1 MVSPVG
7 LNSALSVAPQ
17 GISASSLPIP
27 GGQNANLFSP
37 NPMSNS
43 GCDYSNDA
51 MMANIDFEKLATA
64 AIQKSVGLAQNN
76 NNDSIQQVQNTPTN
90 FGTNTP
96 QGDTS
101 LADEQEPKGSNIA
114 KILCATG
121 GFLAPLAGKAFSWAK
136 GANPKTLFNLKQL
149 SVTCPILGVAGLG
162 VGMLLDACIDATKA
176 SRAEKIKAQ
185 IAQSSPSG
193 QHLNTV
199 T

>member
-27 GGQNANLFSP
+27 GGQNASLFSP
-37 NPMSNS
+37 NPMSNA

-51 MMANIDFEKLATA
+51 LMSSMDFEKLATA
-64 AIQKSVGLAQNN
+64 AIQQTAAQVQN

-96 QGDTS
+96 QSDTS